1 MLING
6 WSLNISKDFENK
18 IKELYKA
25 GNITPKEKDTFN
37 AFKEIKPEHT
47 NVIFIGQ
54 DPYPKE
60 GDAHG
65 LSFSVKRDENLPAS
79 LKNIYKELKNDL
91 GVTRKNGDLTKIAN
105 QGVLFL
111 NTILTTEIGKPKSHH
126 GIGWELITKEVII
139 NISNK
144 GNKIF
149 VLLGKDAQELK
160 RYINVDS
167 NITIETSHPSP
178 LSAYRGFMGSKI
190 FSEINKELKL
200 LNKKEINWNE

>member
-6 WSLNISKDFENK
+6 WNLNISKEFENK

-25 GNITPKEKDTFN
+25 GNITPEEKDIFN
-37 AFKEIKPEHT
+37 AFKEVKPEQT

-65 LSFSVKRDENLPAS
+65 LSFSVKRDKNLPAS

-91 GVTRKNGDLTKIAN
+91 EVTRTNGDLRKIAN

-111 NTILTTEIGKPKSHH
+111 NIILTTEIGKPKSHH
-126 GIGWELITKEVII
+126 GIGWEEITKDVII

-160 RYINVDS
+160 RYINIES
-167 NITIETSHPSP
+167 NVIIKTSHPSP
-178 LSAYRGFMGSKI
+178 LSAYRGFLGSGI
-190 FSEINKELKL
+190 FSKINKELKR
-200 LNKKEINWNE
+200 LNKKGINWNI